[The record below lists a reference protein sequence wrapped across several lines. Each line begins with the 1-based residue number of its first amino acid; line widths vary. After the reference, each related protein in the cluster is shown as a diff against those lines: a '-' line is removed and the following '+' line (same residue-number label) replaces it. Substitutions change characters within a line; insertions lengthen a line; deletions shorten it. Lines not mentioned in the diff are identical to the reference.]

1 MGGFNRDHV
10 NGQTVTQRFL
20 SSWSKDKYSEAY
32 HQNANRILYNDVGG
46 GAILLGPYQGNI
58 PRCIAGGLVIGAESN
73 PENNLGQ
80 RSSGYGRRWER
91 LHLIGVSAGHLEQ
104 RDYSNYNTVMG
115 THGLNSAMIPF
126 EGIVNWVIAEKRK
139 YIYSVHLVTKV
150 LELEKVVDSKH
161 IEWTRGNVAQS
172 ITQSI
177 SYTSSNDNSIWINL
191 AQKHVCQIVSSF
203 ASGERIAHDSGI
215 PDNWRLSTANENT
228 IYAEIARLNA
238 LIIDTQN
245 KHTNLNDQW
254 SKQNGIPK
262 VM

>member
-1 MGGFNRDHV
+1 MGGFNRDHL
-10 NGQTVTQRFL
+10 NGQAIMQRFY

-46 GAILLGPYQGNI
+46 GAILYGPNQGNI
-58 PRCIAGGLVIGAESN
+58 PRSLAGGLVIGAESN

-126 EGIVNWVIAEKRK
+126 EGIVNWVIGEKRK
-139 YIYSVHLVTKV
+139 YIYSVYATTKI
-150 LELEKVVDSKH
+150 LELEKMADGKH
-161 IEWTRGNVAQS
+161 IEWSRGHVAQS
-172 ITQSI
+172 IRQSI
-177 SYTSSNDNSIWINL
+177 SYTSSNDSSIWINL
-191 AQKHVCQIVSSF
+191 AQENTCQIVSGF
-203 ASGERIAHDSGI
+203 THGQQIAHNSAI

-228 IYAEIARLNA
+228 IYAEINRLNVI
-238 LIIDTQN
+238 IIDTQN
-245 KHTNLNDQW
+245 KHTLLNDQW

-262 VM
+262 VV